1 MAMKMKKEWE
11 GFFFLSKKE
20 VLTGDKLSCSFTHA
34 SYNAA
39 HMVSVILGHVLFPY
53 CTISELVTQLGIN
66 GASRLL

>member
-20 VLTGDKLSCSFTHA
+20 VLTEDKLSCSFAHA

-39 HMVSVILGHVLFPY
+39 HTVSVIWGHVLFPY
-53 CTISELVTQLGIN
+53 CPISELVIQLAIN